1 MDQPPS
7 ILLLAADAVLAA
19 HLLFAGFILGGFA
32 LIWIGRW
39 RGWAMA
45 RNRAFRLLHAAA
57 MALVAGESLV
67 GVFCPL
73 TEWEWRLREAARGAG
88 MAGGAAALPE
98 SFLHHW
104 AERLFYLDL
113 PEWAFT
119 VGYVGFAALVGV
131 TFWLVPMNKRKDRD
145 LLS

>member
-1 MDQPPS
+1 MDQTHA
-7 ILLLAADAVLAA
+7 LLLAADAVLIA

-39 RGWAMA
+39 RGWSCV
-45 RNRAFRLLHAAA
+45 RNRTFRLLHAAA
-57 MALVAGESLV
+57 MAVVAGESLV

-88 MAGGAAALPE
+88 EAAPLPE

-104 AERLFYLDL
+104 ADRLFYLAL

-131 TFWLVPMNKRKDRD
+131 TFWLVPVRKEREGEY
-145 LLS
+145 